1 MSFNNNLSLYIPHIF
16 GNYTKDFVAKIFAE
30 LNIGKVKYIDFVQKM
45 SDNGIVYNAA
55 YIHFD
60 YWYTNVVARNFQSRV
75 LDITKEA
82 RLMYEDPWYWIV
94 LENKS
99 NKVVPGARKP
109 RIILDN
115 DSILRVKVPK
125 APNAPKKVKPVY
137 YEDRDFD
144 DLCRQIAL
152 DFDEDCMDDIEACMA
167 EDDKHLISIDGRY
180 VQTLEKE
187 NRDYFDYI
195 GQMQHTINILRDEN
209 MCLKGELVIIKEQF
223 VVPLSY

>member
-1 MSFNNNLSLYIPHIF
+1 MVFNNNLSLYIPHIF
-16 GNYTKDFVAKIFAE
+16 GNYTKEYVAKIFE
-30 LNIGKVKYIDFVQKM
+30 DLNIGKVKYIDFVQKM

-55 YIHFD
+55 YIHFE
-60 YWYTNVVARNFQSRV
+60 YWYTNVIARNFQSRV
-75 LDITKEA
+75 LDTTKEA

-109 RIILDN
+109 RIVLDN
-115 DSILRVKVPK
+115 NSILRVKVP
-125 APNAPKKVKPVY
+125 NAPKKAKNEY
-137 YEDRDFD
+137 FDRDFD
-144 DLCRQIAL
+144 DICRQIAR
-152 DFDEDCMDDIEACMA
+152 DFDDECMDDIEACME

-187 NRDYFDYI
+187 NRDYLDYI
-195 GQMQHTINILRDEN
+195 AEMQHKLNILVDEN
-209 MCLKGELVIIKEQF
+209 MCLKGELIVIKEQF

>member
-1 MSFNNNLSLYIPHIF
+1 MTFNSSLSLYIPHIF
-16 GNYTKDFVAKIFAE
+16 GNYTKEYVAKIFAE

-99 NKVVPGARKP
+99 NKVLPGARKP
-109 RIILDN
+109 RIVLDN
-115 DSILRVKVPK
+115 DSIKV
-125 APNAPKKVKPVY
+125 PNAPKKTKKEEY
-137 YEDRDFD
+137 YDRGFD

-187 NRDYFDYI
+187 NRDYLDYI
-195 GQMQHTINILRDEN
+195 AEMQHKLNILVDEN
-209 MCLKGELVIIKEQF
+209 MCLRGELIVIKEQF